1 MTVATFRVCVILS
14 KFSNFSELYFLWYIG
29 RSSHCEHRVLAVY
42 HQTSCRREV
51 CVCMFLLNCSVMSHS
66 LPTHGLQP
74 NSLPFSMRFSKQEY
88 WSGLPF
94 PPPGDLPNLW
104 IEPLSLTS
112 PVLADRFFT
121 FTWEARVQKKKKII
135 YYM

>member
-1 MTVATFRVCVILS
+1 MVTVATFRVCVILS

-94 PPPGDLPNLW
+94 PPPGGLTDPGMETASPESPALAGVFFITGPPGKP
-104 IEPLSLTS
+104 IEEQMGL
-112 PVLADRFFT
+112 
-121 FTWEARVQKKKKII
+121 
-135 YYM
+135 